1 MSVGIL
7 LLGMVFLKE
16 VLRGLFISCSDQD
29 YTQRQKTLIWNI
41 NLLLQGMDQLQVIK
55 KISE

>member
-16 VLRGLFISCSDQD
+16 VLRDLFPFPALWSRLYAKAKDSDLK
-29 YTQRQKTLIWNI
+29 Y
-41 NLLLQGMDQLQVIK
+41 
-55 KISE
+55 